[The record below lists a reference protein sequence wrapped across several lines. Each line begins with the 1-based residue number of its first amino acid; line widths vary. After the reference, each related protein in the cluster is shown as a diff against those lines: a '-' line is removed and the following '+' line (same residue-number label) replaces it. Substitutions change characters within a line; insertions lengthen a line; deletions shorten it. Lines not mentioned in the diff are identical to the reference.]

1 MPVLDAISQKD
12 KGTIL
17 VLPNVQAPPET
28 TGFFQN
34 VGAGFKQVVAGP
46 HSTQNAKA
54 IYESRHYDE
63 IVAALNAE
71 GARATDMVPS
81 PVLKSS
87 PFYRPVPGEQDLPD
101 GRVLIPV
108 QRPFANPFS
117 GGPSLTRNVNSI
129 QGFYLGGDSAEI
141 NRIWQAVGQIRAKK
155 PDFLKQYADPI
166 AVDKAALQ
174 QRQADQEAA
183 GQVTSRATTLG
194 RVGSFIGGMAGSI
207 ASGDPENF
215 VGGWSGA
222 AGKTFAR
229 TVVKRAAEGATA
241 NAAAGIVAL
250 PGQEA
255 DTERMGQ
262 APMSTGEMVQS
273 VAENAAVGA
282 MFGTVHTVAPKIA
295 EGAGKA
301 VAAVGGKVAE
311 NLSASVRDPIVAAS
325 IRAGTVKDR
334 QLLYEFQ
341 RSHNP
346 YSIIDTST
354 PTEKA
359 AGHVLVHDIETREQS
374 PLQPQHEGDNNQRL
388 TTIAAA
394 LGVDL
399 TPPEQPSTAP
409 IAAPT
414 AKTDAGP
421 KPVRFADAI
430 ARAEGSTRNPRSS
443 ADGYGN
449 FIDSTWLNVAPKV
462 TDTTGLSRDQ
472 ILQLRHDK
480 TIAQRATDYYAA
492 QNSRYLRI
500 RGLEDSPGNLSLAHF
515 LGPEGA
521 AKVLK
526 AAPDTPME
534 SILSP
539 EVIHANHEVL
549 QGKKASEVV
558 AWAHKRIGAAVDV
571 PPARPDAVPDEGYDY
586 SSPVPYT
593 MESLRPDEVTTNAAL
608 MQYKSGGDEQG
619 VTDTLKGVDEWN
631 PLLSQQILVWE
642 PNEGGRVV
650 VDGHQRV
657 GLAKRL
663 DDPSIEL
670 PSVVVR
676 EVDGITAEQARVLGA
691 LRNIANGTGTL
702 LDNAKVL
709 RDAPEAADMLPRNA
723 PLARDSMGLAHLS
736 YEGFGAAVNEVV
748 PPHIAAQVGLNAPH
762 SPEAHMPILS
772 LLAKEKVT
780 DPREAAAI
788 SRQAL
793 VDGFGTA
800 ESHQL
805 SMLGDEPQQSL
816 YVPIARIT
824 AAAAK
829 RLREEKRTF
838 KVLTEKAGKIES
850 AGNVLD
856 KAANES
862 KVISNEEALAILERT
877 SHSAGPVR
885 DALIRAARSELSGI
899 RRADAVGQFL
909 DELGSIDL
917 RAAAAGIGESGVAGG
932 APVEP
937 GRDLAAEAPDGDL
950 PHGSEPSLF
959 DRAVIA
965 RDNAEKFSEPVG
977 PEAMQQTALL
987 EHDLRHDAGEPRKGP
1002 ESAPEGKAAPEQPK
1016 GEKPSES
1023 ASGAASEGVDPS
1035 LHLFDLPETGFRLS
1049 EEGNTVSIKEAL
1061 DQADADDAAAKALMD
1076 CL

>member
-1 MPVLDAISQKD
+1 MSVLNALAQKD
-12 KGTIL
+12 KGTAP
-17 VLPNVQAPPET
+17 VLPNLPAPPET

-34 VGAGFKQVVAGP
+34 VGAGFKQAVAGP
-46 HSTQNAKA
+46 HSTQNARA

-71 GARATDMVPS
+71 GEKATDYVPS

-108 QRPFANPFS
+108 ERPFANPFTA
-117 GGPSLTRNVNSI
+117 GPSLTRDVNPI
-129 QGFYLGGDSAEI
+129 QGFYLGGDAAEM
-141 NRIWQAVGQIRAKK
+141 NRIWQAVQKIRARK
-155 PDFLKQYADPI
+155 PDFLKQYPDSS
-166 AVDKAALQ
+166 AVDNAALQ
-174 QRQADQEAA
+174 QRQADEAAA

-194 RVGSFIGGMAGSI
+194 RVGSFIGGMAGSV

-222 AGKTFAR
+222 AGKTIAR
-229 TVVKRAAEGATA
+229 TVVKRAAEGAAA
-241 NAAAGIVAL
+241 NTAAGIVAL

-262 APMSTGEMVQS
+262 PAMTTGEMAKS
-273 VAENAAVGA
+273 VAENAAAGA
-282 MFGTVHTVAPKIA
+282 VFGAAHVVVPEAISATGKVAS
-295 EGAGKA
+295 
-301 VAAVGGKVAE
+301 AAVGKVAE
-311 NLSASVRDPIVAAS
+311 NLPAPVRDPIVAAS

-341 RSHNP
+341 KAHNP
-346 YSIIDTST
+346 YSVVDTST

-359 AGHVLVHDIETREQS
+359 AAHVMTQEVETKEQS
-374 PLQPQHEGDNNQRL
+374 PLQPQHDGENNNRL
-388 TTIAAA
+388 TNIAAA

-399 TPPEQPSTAP
+399 PPPEQPSTAP
-409 IAAPT
+409 VAAPT
-414 AKTDAGP
+414 VKSEGAT
-421 KPVRFADAI
+421 KPVAFSDAI
-430 ARAEGSTRNPRSS
+430 TRAEGSTRNPRSS

-449 FIDSTWLNVAPKV
+449 FIDSTWLSVAPKI
-462 TDTTGLSRDQ
+462 TDTTGLSREQ

-492 QNSRYLRI
+492 QNGRYLRI

-521 AKVLK
+521 AKLLR
-526 AAPDTPME
+526 AAPDTPVE
-534 SILSP
+534 SLLPP

-549 QGKKASEVV
+549 QGKSASEVV
-558 AWAHKRIGAAVDV
+558 AWAHKRIGASVDQ

-586 SSPVPYT
+586 SSPVPYVAET
-593 MESLRPDEVTTNAAL
+593 LKPDQVTTNAAL
-608 MQYKSGGDEQG
+608 MQYKSGGDENG
-619 VTDTLKGVDEWN
+619 VTDALRGVDQWN
-631 PLLSQQILVWE
+631 PILSQQILVWE
-642 PNEGGRVV
+642 PKEGGRVV

-663 DDPSIEL
+663 SAEGQDIDL
-670 PSVVVR
+670 PALVVR
-676 EVDGITAEQARVLGA
+676 EADGITAEQARVLGA

-709 RDAPEAADMLPRNA
+709 KDAPDAASLLPRNA

-736 YEGFGAAVNEVV
+736 YEAFGAAVNEVV
-748 PPHIAAQVGLNAPH
+748 PAHIAAQVGLNARH
-762 SPEAHMPILS
+762 TPEAHMSILA

-788 SRQAL
+788 TRQA
-793 VDGFGTA
+793 VHDGFGAA

-805 SMLGDEPQQSL
+805 SMLGNEPQQSL
-816 YVPIARIT
+816 YVPIARIA

-838 KVLTEKAGKIES
+838 KVLTEKSGKIEA

-856 KAANES
+856 RTANES

-885 DALIRAARSELSGI
+885 DALVRAARSELSGA
-899 RRADAVGQFL
+899 RRPDAVNQFL
-909 DELGSIDL
+909 DELNSIDL
-917 RAAAAGIGESGVAGG
+917 RAAAAGVGSDGGFSEPSGGE
-932 APVEP
+932 
-937 GRDLAAEAPDGDL
+937 GRGLSPEAQDEQLSRP
-950 PHGSEPSLF
+950 SEPSLF

-965 RDNAEKFSEPVG
+965 RDNAEKFSEPTS
-977 PEAMQQTALL
+977 PEAMQQTAML
-987 EHDLRHDAGEPRKGP
+987 EHDLRQDAVVEDTGI
-1002 ESAPEGKAAPEQPK
+1002 
-1016 GEKPSES
+1016 
-1023 ASGAASEGVDPS
+1023 DPS
-1035 LHLFDLPETGFRLS
+1035 LHLFDLPETGFRLN
-1049 EEGNTVSIKEAL
+1049 EEGNTVSIAEAL
-1061 DQADADDAAAKALMD
+1061 NDADMDEAAAKALRD

>member
-1 MPVLDAISQKD
+1 MSVLNALAQKD
-12 KGTIL
+12 KGTAP
-17 VLPNVQAPPET
+17 VLPNLPAPPET

-34 VGAGFKQVVAGP
+34 VGAGFKQAVAGP
-46 HSTQNAKA
+46 HSTQNARA

-71 GARATDMVPS
+71 GEKATDYVPS

-108 QRPFANPFS
+108 ERPFANPFTA
-117 GGPSLTRNVNSI
+117 GPSLTRDVNPI
-129 QGFYLGGDSAEI
+129 QGFYLGGDAAEM
-141 NRIWQAVGQIRAKK
+141 NRIWQAVQKIRARK
-155 PDFLKQYADPI
+155 PDFLKQYPDPS
-166 AVDKAALQ
+166 AVDNAALQ
-174 QRQADQEAA
+174 QRQADEASA

-194 RVGSFIGGMAGSI
+194 RVGSFIGGMAGSV

-222 AGKTFAR
+222 AGKTIAR
-229 TVVKRAAEGATA
+229 TVVKRAAEGAVA
-241 NAAAGIVAL
+241 NTAAGIVAV

-262 APMSTGEMVQS
+262 PAMTTGEMAKS
-273 VAENAAVGA
+273 VAENAAAGA
-282 MFGTVHTVAPKIA
+282 VFGAAHVVVPEAISA
-295 EGAGKA
+295 AGKVA
-301 VAAVGGKVAE
+301 SAAVGKVAE
-311 NLSASVRDPIVAAS
+311 NLPAPVRDPIVAAS

-341 RSHNP
+341 KAHNP
-346 YSIIDTST
+346 YSVVDTST

-359 AGHVLVHDIETREQS
+359 AAHVMTQEVETKEQS
-374 PLQPQHEGDNNQRL
+374 PLQPKHDGENNNRL
-388 TTIAAA
+388 TNIAAA

-399 TPPEQPSTAP
+399 PPPDQPSTTPVAT
-409 IAAPT
+409 PT
-414 AKTDAGP
+414 
-421 KPVRFADAI
+421 VRDQGTNKAVPFSDAI
-430 ARAEGSTRNPRSS
+430 TRAEGSTRNPRSS

-449 FIDSTWLNVAPKV
+449 FIDSTWLSVAPKI
-462 TDTTGLSRDQ
+462 TDTTGLSREQ

-521 AKVLK
+521 AKLLR
-526 AAPDTPME
+526 AAPDTPVE
-534 SILSP
+534 SLLPP

-549 QGKKASEVV
+549 QGKSASEVV
-558 AWAHKRIGAAVDV
+558 AWAHKRIGASVDQ

-586 SSPVPYT
+586 SSPVPYVAET
-593 MESLRPDEVTTNAAL
+593 LKPDEVTTNAAL
-608 MQYKSGGDEQG
+608 MQYKSGGDENG
-619 VTDTLKGVDEWN
+619 VTDALKGVDQWN
-631 PLLSQQILVWE
+631 PILSQQILVWE
-642 PNEGGRVV
+642 PKEGGRIV

-663 DDPSIEL
+663 SAEGQDINL
-670 PSVVVR
+670 PALVVR
-676 EVDGITAEQARVLGA
+676 EADGITAEQARVLGA

-709 RDAPEAADMLPRNA
+709 KDAPDAASLLPRNA
-723 PLARDSMGLAHLS
+723 PLARDSVGLAHLS
-736 YEGFGAAVNEVV
+736 YEAFGAAVNEVV
-748 PPHIAAQVGLNAPH
+748 PAHIAAQVGLNARH
-762 SPEAHMPILS
+762 TPEAHMPILA

-788 SRQAL
+788 TRQA
-793 VDGFGTA
+793 VHDGFGSA

-805 SMLGDEPQQSL
+805 SMLGNEPQQSL
-816 YVPIARIT
+816 YVPIARIA

-838 KVLTEKAGKIES
+838 KVLTEKSGKIEA

-856 KAANES
+856 RTANES

-885 DALIRAARSELSGI
+885 DALVRAARSELSGV
-899 RRADAVGQFL
+899 RRADAVNQFL
-909 DELGSIDL
+909 DELNSIDL
-917 RAAAAGIGESGVAGG
+917 RAAAAGVGPDGGFSEPSGGE
-932 APVEP
+932 
-937 GRDLAAEAPDGDL
+937 GRDLSPEAQDEQLSRP
-950 PHGSEPSLF
+950 SEPSLF

-965 RDNAEKFSEPVG
+965 RDNAEKFSEPTS
-977 PEAMQQTALL
+977 PEAMQQAALL
-987 EHDLRHDAGEPRKGP
+987 EHDLRQDAVVEDTGI
-1002 ESAPEGKAAPEQPK
+1002 
-1016 GEKPSES
+1016 
-1023 ASGAASEGVDPS
+1023 DPS
-1035 LHLFDLPETGFRLS
+1035 LHLFELPETGFRLD
-1049 EEGNTVSIKEAL
+1049 EEGNTVSIADAL
-1061 DQADADDAAAKALMD
+1061 NEADADEAAAKALRD